1 MEKLLQQIKVASNE
15 IDLAHRYL
23 ADIQDEIDESDAKE
37 YQDYIW
43 KAEDALFELIN
54 EIEENI

>member
-15 IDLAHRYL
+15 IDLVKRSFN
-23 ADIQDEIDESDAKE
+23 EIEGELDKYDAEE